1 MAKVTALKLDT
12 AAIDGLGDKLAAVE
26 PTRLGEFLVE
36 TLNDVGQ
43 RAYKLARKDITR
55 TINIR
60 DGYVDKRI
68 AQEKASKGRPVYE
81 ITAEYGVT
89 NVSHYGAMRLTRTV
103 NWTNATILAKRKK
116 FDEKWPGWVRR
127 KGTPSLGIAADQKQ
141 DGASVSIK
149 KGSRKASGAW
159 FSIPGKNDK
168 DTGAPLVFRQNDSGK
183 VEAVLGP
190 APYQLFRNAI
200 QVLNDDILDDLE
212 QSVLNGVE
220 REILRN
226 L

>member
-12 AAIDGLGDKLAAVE
+12 TVIDGLGDKLASVDPA
-26 PTRLGEFLVE
+26 RLGEFLVE
-36 TLNDVGQ
+36 TLNDVGE
-43 RAYKLARKDITR
+43 RAYKLARSDIRR
-55 TINIR
+55 TINLKES
-60 DGYVDKRI
+60 YVDRRVT
-68 AQEKASKGRPVYE
+68 QEKANKGRPVYE
-81 ITAEYGVT
+81 ITAEYGLT
-89 NVSHYGAMRLTRTV
+89 NVSHYGAVRRQREV
-103 NWTNATILAKRKK
+103 NWTNAAILAKRKR

-127 KGTPSLGIAADQKQ
+127 KGNDALGIAPDKRQ

-168 DTGAPLVFRQNDSGK
+168 DSGPLVFRQNESGK

-190 APYQLFRNAI
+190 APYQLFRNSI
-200 QVLNDDILDDLE
+200 KVLNDDILDDLE